1 MCWIIIYLYSFHV
14 VVLWILYIYTVEQ
27 YWTVLRSQPFRA
39 RNAIQMS
46 VVCSD
51 TNLAIDKSDLERS
64 CRTGPKKCLI
74 LAESNPRGLELSWIE
89 LLTNPTLVD
98 RAVIFAVS
106 STLTRG
112 EALKG
117 SFGVCTHSAHRFVPW
132 SNLPPQPDAMTLGL
146 PLLLGTARWL
156 PSSLASVLSAS
167 AGCESNPRG
176 SKSSRIQR
184 NPHESSPHGLKPFK
198 FPIGIWWFL
207 RGFLI
212 VPYRNLMVYHWFS
225 NLFP

>member
-1 MCWIIIYLYSFHV
+1 
-14 VVLWILYIYTVEQ
+14 
-27 YWTVLRSQPFRA
+27 
-39 RNAIQMS
+39 MS

-98 RAVIFAVS
+98 RAVICRLLHPD
-106 STLTRG
+106 TW

-117 SFGVCTHSAHRFVPW
+117 GACTHSAHRFVPW

-146 PLLLGTARWL
+146 PLLLGTAR
-156 PSSLASVLSAS
+156 
-167 AGCESNPRG
+167 
-176 SKSSRIQR
+176 
-184 NPHESSPHGLKPFK
+184 
-198 FPIGIWWFL
+198 
-207 RGFLI
+207 
-212 VPYRNLMVYHWFS
+212 
-225 NLFP
+225 